1 MMRALAVEANARA
14 ALAGR
19 GALAPRFGV
28 PLLGFCLLSALL
40 VSWQPL
46 WLSIATVF
54 VFAGPHNWMEFRY
67 FLARMPARWGRSR
80 SFFAV
85 GLGGTL
91 LLTASYVALYWLGQA
106 WYLSEAAWAAGVS
119 LWGTALLAWACALVW
134 LRGRQRAAAR
144 GDYQLVLA
152 AGSALAALAWLAP
165 QWFFL
170 ALVYAHPLVALWFL
184 DRQLKRTRPRWRR
197 TYHLCLAALPLLLL
211 LMWGRLAAA
220 PDLPE
225 TDALSWRI
233 TRHAGASLLPGVST
247 HLLVATHVFLET
259 IHYGAWLVLIP
270 LAGLRAGLFET
281 RRIPLAVHRRGGWPR
296 SVRAALLFGAFA
308 VVALWACF
316 WADYPTTRDLYFTV
330 AMGHVLAEVPFL
342 LRLL

>member
-1 MMRALAVEANARA
+1 MRALAAQANATVT
-14 ALAGR
+14 LVGHE
-19 GALAPRFGV
+19 ALAPRFGV
-28 PLLGFCLLSALL
+28 PFLGFCLLAALL
-40 VSWQPL
+40 VSWWPL
-46 WLSIATVF
+46 QLSIATVF
-54 VFAGPHNWMEFRY
+54 LFAGPHNWMEFRY
-67 FLARMPARWGRSR
+67 FLSRMPARWGRSR

-91 LLTASYVALYWLGQA
+91 LLTAAYTVLFWLGQT
-106 WYLSEAAWAAGVS
+106 WYLSEAAWTAGVS
-119 LWGTALLAWACALVW
+119 LWGTALLVWACALVW
-134 LRGRQRAAAR
+134 LRGRRRAAR
-144 GDYQLVLA
+144 GDYLPVYA
-152 AGSALAALAWLAP
+152 AGSALAALAWVAP

-184 DRQLKRTRPRWRR
+184 DRQLKRTRPHWRK

-211 LMWGRLAAA
+211 LMWSRLAGA
-220 PDLPE
+220 PDLAE

-233 TRHAGASLLPGVST
+233 TRHAGASILPGVST

-270 LAGLRAGLFET
+270 LAGLQRAGLFET

-296 SVRAALLFGAFA
+296 AVKASLLFGAFV
-308 VVALWACF
+308 VVALWAFF
-316 WADYPTTRDLYFTV
+316 WADYTTTRDLYFTL